1 MIELNQDSAYI
12 YDRIDKGR
20 QMEGGQYGGNPRD
33 RMFTFPD
40 FGIIENDIPDVGI
53 VGLMILDYK
62 NKTSQEQ
69 AQKIKPINY

>member
-1 MIELNQDSAYI
+1 
-12 YDRIDKGR
+12 
-20 QMEGGQYGGNPRD
+20 MEGGQYGGNPRD

-69 AQKIKPINY
+69 AQKINQLIINISKGERYERWVNIFCKF